1 MKREGDDRRAAQ
13 REATVIMA
21 VAGFAIL
28 IWAGVAPATRV
39 VTATIDPVTVGLLRT
54 VGSAAA
60 GVPLILLLRLKG
72 PGNWREW
79 LLLFLAGLGSFAVFP
94 LLFSLGVAWTSAS
107 HASFLQAS
115 IPIFTGLTAAIVER
129 QRPHRLWWIGAA
141 VALAGEAAL
150 ITARDRAGI
159 DTPTALGDL
168 VVLTACVCSGAS
180 YVAGARLAARIT
192 PVAATFWVITV
203 SGLYL
208 LPLLIWRAGAV
219 TWATITWPAWAIIVY
234 LALGANLIAF
244 IAWYWALSRGGISRV
259 AVLQF
264 ALPVLS
270 VALAVWFLGET
281 VTPPLLIAGA
291 AILVGIALARR
302 GLDPGKR
309 RD

>member
-1 MKREGDDRRAAQ
+1 MKREGDDRHAAR

-21 VAGFAIL
+21 AAGFAIL

-60 GVPLILLLRLKG
+60 GAPLILLLRLKG
-72 PGNWREW
+72 PGNRREW
-79 LLLFLAGLGSFAVFP
+79 LLLLLAGLGSFAIFP

-115 IPIFTGLTAAIVER
+115 IPIFTGLTAAVVER

-192 PVAATFWVITV
+192 PLAATFWVITV
-203 SGLYL
+203 SGLCL

-219 TWATITWPAWAIIVY
+219 AWAAITWPAWAIIVY

-244 IAWYWALSRGGISRV
+244 AAWYWALSQGGISRV

-270 VALAVWFLGET
+270 VTLAVWLLGET
-281 VTPPLLIAGA
+281 VTPPLLVAGA

-302 GLDPGKR
+302 GLDPGGR